1 MDRRHV
7 DGLAANAAD
16 AGETALVV
24 SANALLPGILSGVVL
39 AAVLAAICSTADS
52 QLVVAASAAANDVYA
67 RLVRRG
73 TPSAWVNRIT
83 VLILGLGAIGLV
95 LDPDLNVFSFV
106 LEYGWAVLGAGYGPQ
121 VLLALWWKGATR
133 AGAIAGIATGFGVA
147 LGWKWFYDPAATG
160 VEIYNL
166 PVAFIA
172 ALAVN
177 LLVSL
182 ATDRGDR
189 EPAA

>member
-1 MDRRHV
+1 MNPAPPVTSTLDPFGSCGCV
-7 DGLAANAAD
+7 GASSDGALASSALGARAA
-16 AGETALVV
+16 G
-24 SANALLPGILSGVVL
+24 
-39 AAVLAAICSTADS
+39 
-52 QLVVAASAAANDVYA
+52 VAASAAANDVYA

-106 LEYGWAVLGAGYGPQ
+106 LEYGWAVLGAGFGPQ

-177 LLVSL
+177 MLVSL
-182 ATDRGDR
+182 ATDRADR